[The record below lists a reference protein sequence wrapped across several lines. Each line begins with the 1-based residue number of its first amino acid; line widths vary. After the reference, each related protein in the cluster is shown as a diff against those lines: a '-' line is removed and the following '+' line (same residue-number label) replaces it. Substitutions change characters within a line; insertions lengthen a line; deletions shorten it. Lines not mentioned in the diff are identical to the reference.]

1 MTETTMTTKTAPNRL
16 LALWNSVI
24 GKKVVM
30 AVTGAVMVLFVIVH
44 MLGNLKLFSGPE
56 EINAYSR
63 FLREIGWPEFGYS
76 ELLWA
81 VRTILLS
88 CAVLHITASTQ
99 LTRISWQARPVAYEE
114 KKNVETT
121 WAALTMRW
129 SGVLLIVFVV
139 FHIFH
144 LSGGMVGFKPGQF
157 QHLMV
162 YQNVVAAFSNWPISI
177 FYIVSMVALGFHLD
191 HGIWSMFQT
200 MGWVTVENTKAWRA
214 VSRVVAV
221 LIFAGFVSLPVSVLA
236 GWVR

>member
-1 MTETTMTTKTAPNRL
+1 MTEITRTTETIPNRL

-63 FLREIGWPEFGYS
+63 FLREIGQPEFGYGQ
-76 ELLWA
+76 LLWA
-81 VRTILLS
+81 VRIVLLV
-88 CAVLHITASTQ
+88 CAVLHVIAATQ

-139 FHIFH
+139 FHLFH

-162 YQNVVAAFSNWPISI
+162 YQNIVAAFSNLPISI
-177 FYIVSMVALGFHLD
+177 FYIASMVALGFHLD

-221 LIFAGFVSLPVSVLA
+221 LIFAGFVSVPVSVLA

>member
-1 MTETTMTTKTAPNRL
+1 L
-16 LALWNSVI
+16 LC
-24 GKKVVM
+24 
-30 AVTGAVMVLFVIVH
+30 
-44 MLGNLKLFSGPE
+44 
-56 EINAYSR
+56 
-63 FLREIGWPEFGYS
+63 
-76 ELLWA
+76 
-81 VRTILLS
+81 
-88 CAVLHITASTQ
+88 CAVLHITAATQ
-99 LTRISWQARPVAYEE
+99 LTRVSWQARPVAYEE

-162 YQNVVAAFSNWPISI
+162 YQNVVAAFSNWPISV

>member
-1 MTETTMTTKTAPNRL
+1 MTETTMATKTAPTRL
-16 LALWNSVI
+16 LVLWNSVI

-30 AVTGAVMVLFVIVH
+30 AVTGAVMVLFVIGH

-56 EINAYSR
+56 AINAYSR
-63 FLREIGWPEFGYS
+63 SLREIGRPEFGYGQ
-76 ELLWA
+76 LLWA
-81 VRTILLS
+81 VRIVLIV
-88 CAVLHITASTQ
+88 CAVLHITAAAQ
-99 LTRISWQARPVAYEE
+99 LTRISWQARPVAYE
-114 KKNVETT
+114 KKKSVETT

-139 FHIFH
+139 FHLFH

-157 QHLMV
+157 HHLMV
-162 YQNVVAAFSNWPISI
+162 YENVVAAFSIWPISI

>member
-1 MTETTMTTKTAPNRL
+1 MITKTPPNRL
-16 LALWNSVI
+16 LELWNSVI

-30 AVTGAVMVLFVIVH
+30 AVTGAVMVLFVIGH
-44 MLGNLKLFSGPE
+44 MLGNLKLFSGAE
-56 EINAYSR
+56 SINAYSR
-63 FLREIGWPEFGYS
+63 FLREIGGPEFGYS
-76 ELLWA
+76 QLLWA
-81 VRTILLS
+81 VRTILLA
-88 CAVLHITASTQ
+88 CAVLHITAATQ
-99 LTRISWQARPVAYEE
+99 LTRISWQARPVAYKE

-139 FHIFH
+139 FHLFH
-144 LSGGMVGFKPGQF
+144 LSGGMVGFKAGQF
-157 QHLMV
+157 HHLMV
-162 YQNVVAAFSNWPISI
+162 YQNAVAAFSNWPISI

-200 MGWVTVENTKAWRA
+200 MGWVTVENTRAWRA

-221 LIFAGFVSLPVSVLA
+221 LIFAGFVSVPISVLA